1 MDKSE
6 TTVHMQSRFNHFL
19 RGYLSQ
25 TTTTP
30 SSHQHTNK
38 VHILFI
44 IYSTQL
50 RNRPTMY
57 ILKKIY
63 RSTYCH
69 YLLLWDH
76 AHTCSGAVR
85 QLRSSNR
92 SQSGTRILRPHLSV
106 RAAPRRTVDREANIK
121 FVWRQHSIV

>member
-6 TTVHMQSRFNHFL
+6 TTIHMQSRFNHFL

-25 TTTTP
+25 TTTP
-30 SSHQHTNK
+30 SSHQQTNK
-38 VHILFI
+38 IHILFI
-44 IYSTQL
+44 MYSTKL

-63 RSTYCH
+63 RTTYCH
-69 YLLLWDH
+69 YLLPWDL
-76 AHTCSGAVR
+76 ARTCSGAVR
-85 QLRSSNR
+85 QLHSSTQ
-92 SQSGTRILRPHLSV
+92 SQSGTHILRPHLSV
-106 RAAPRRTVDREANIK
+106 QAAPHRTVDREANVK